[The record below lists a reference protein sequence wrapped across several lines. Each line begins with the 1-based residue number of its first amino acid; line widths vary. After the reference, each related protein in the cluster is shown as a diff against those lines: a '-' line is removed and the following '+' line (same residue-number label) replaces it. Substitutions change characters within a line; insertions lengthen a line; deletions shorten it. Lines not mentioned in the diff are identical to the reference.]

1 LLDLYYDPRHR
12 RNAVLEVRQ
21 RPPATGEQWR
31 SGRRRAPTC
40 AEWYA
45 WALGEVRR
53 IHPRAIVLAQFWSAW
68 GPGGVRAIGR
78 ELDDVGRLARNV
90 LVIQDAPPH
99 PEPAVDCLLAPGA
112 TRGSCTFRVTRKE
125 ARTYAG
131 VRSTVAAAGG
141 NYVRTM
147 QWLCYAGKC
156 PTVVGNVVTYRDRHH
171 LTNTYARFLARPIAH
186 RIWRI
191 LS

>member
-1 LLDLYYDPRHR
+1 M
-12 RNAVLEVRQ
+12 
-21 RPPATGEQWR
+21 
-31 SGRRRAPTC
+31 
-40 AEWYA
+40 
-45 WALGEVRR
+45 
-53 IHPRAIVLAQFWSAW
+53 
-68 GPGGVRAIGR
+68 RAIGR